1 MEVGDHEGHAHGDVQ
16 PRGLVLPPADA
27 SHPRGQPH
35 HRQDHPPLFQQQPGN
50 PGSPQTHRAPT
61 MPSLSPSLGR
71 GESPHMVTWALTAPP
86 RRFKS
91 WNPNCHSASGN
102 PIAPVSAVLCCRGWG
117 WGVGGGEQPFP
128 DTPSRG
134 VCGLLKPQD
143 KPLLSPLHMPSLTSA
158 PILTPDP
165 KPFLRVKKGADSR
178 EAKGL
183 AAFLER
189 PGGENSGNKGEMT
202 LLLLF

>member
-1 MEVGDHEGHAHGDVQ
+1 MQPWEPTDV
-16 PRGLVLPPADA
+16 PCPDDA
-27 SHPRGQPH
+27 LLEPW
-35 HRQDHPPLFQQQPGN
+35 
-50 PGSPQTHRAPT
+50 
-61 MPSLSPSLGR
+61 LGE
-71 GESPHMVTWALTAPP
+71 GESPCMVTWALPAPP

-91 WNPNCHSASGN
+91 WSPDCHSASGN

-158 PILTPDP
+158 PILTPEP
-165 KPFLRVKKGADSR
+165 KPFLRVKKGADFR